1 MLEPI
6 VQDYIRLVVELSRS
20 AFLAR
25 HQAPL
30 MVAVRSLPGQS
41 FQQARTRMMDQ
52 QEQRHLLKQKFR
64 FDPRAAVIEV
74 QRQRGGPGDVT
85 LGRSEENDIVLDE
98 EEISARHAVFRFEG
112 KTNRYSLEDFEST
125 NGTFINQTHL
135 IAGRAVELKNRDLVQ
150 FGPLP
155 FLFFYPEGFYDA
167 VTAGLPD

>member
-6 VQDYIRLVVELSRS
+6 VQDYIRMVVELSREE
-20 AFLAR
+20 FLAR
-25 HQAPL
+25 QPVPFL
-30 MVAVRSLPGQS
+30 VAVRALPGQS
-41 FQQARTRMMDQ
+41 FQQARTRMMDEREQ
-52 QEQRHLLKQKFR
+52 QQVRRQKFR

-74 QRQRGGPGDVT
+74 QRQRGGMGDVT

-98 EEISARHAVFRFEG
+98 EEISAQHAVFRFEG

-125 NGTFINQTHL
+125 NGTFINQTQL
-135 IAGRAVELKNRDLVQ
+135 IAGRAVELKNRDYVQ